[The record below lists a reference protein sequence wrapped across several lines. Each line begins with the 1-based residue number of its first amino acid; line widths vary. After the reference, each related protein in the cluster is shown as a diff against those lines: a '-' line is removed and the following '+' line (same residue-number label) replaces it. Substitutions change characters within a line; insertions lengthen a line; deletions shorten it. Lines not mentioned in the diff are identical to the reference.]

1 MAEKRTFFKG
11 LQGKL
16 LLWFLSLS
24 LIPILIISIVTY
36 SNSSTA
42 LEAKIYDE
50 LAAVSVLQQDEVE
63 TYFSEKFADL
73 DILSKVPMIMSGLSE
88 MENAWPSGME
98 LSVFIKSPEYAK
110 INENL
115 DPWLRHYEEI
125 YGYDDLFLVDD
136 NGNYIYTVE
145 HESDFGTNAFTGKF
159 RNSNLSKI
167 IKQVWEN
174 ESAAIADFEFYAPSN
189 NAPAAFIAQ
198 IIYDEVGDKHGVIAF
213 QLSIDQIN
221 EMMRETTGLGE
232 SGESILVGAD
242 FLMRSDSR
250 FETDTILKR
259 KIDTKAT
266 RGALSGQSGQDII
279 QDYRG
284 VSVLVNY
291 NPLVV
296 KDITWA
302 LISKIDEAEVFRSIV
317 TLRNLMLLIGII
329 TAGVVVGIALMISKN
344 IITPLLIVARR
355 VDEIAGSTG
364 DLTATIPV
372 TSKDEIGDLAGS
384 FNKMLGGL
392 RKMIIKITGNAT
404 SVSASSQQ
412 LSSATQQINASVQQV
427 SSAIQQLASGA
438 QDQAERVEETTQVT
452 EQLNAAITQSAQSA
466 EQAAAAS
473 LQASQSAQN
482 GSETMKGSIESMEK
496 ISKSTAD
503 STAAVK
509 KLGERSEQMADIVDV
524 ITNVADQTN
533 LLALN
538 AAIEAARA
546 GEAGRG
552 FAVVADEVRNL
563 AESSAKS
570 ASEIGNLIKQTIRE
584 TDDAVENMETTTKE
598 VASGSDLIMKSGTA
612 LEEIV
617 AANQSV
623 STMLQQISAASQQM
637 SSSARQLVGSVE
649 DVATIAEE
657 ASTSTQQAGASTQ
670 QMVATMQEMA
680 SSAQSLAEMGIE
692 LNSLV
697 SEFKTGEEVVKRVI
711 PKHIPAEQK
720 QRPVISSAP
729 RSLAERLADAR
740 KKMEL
745 EKRPAIPKP
754 KPVPT
759 KIPPQKQTDSKP
771 EAVQAKQAQ
780 PQPDPKKDKKKPKP
794 DKKESK

>member
-16 LLWFLSLS
+16 LLWFLLLS

-36 SNSSTA
+36 SNSSNA
-42 LEAKIYDE
+42 LEARIYDQ
-50 LAAVSVLQQDEVE
+50 LAAISVLQQDEVE
-63 TYFSEKFADL
+63 TYFSKKFADM
-73 DILSKVPMIMSGLSE
+73 DILSKVPLVVTGLYE
-88 MENAWPSGME
+88 METAWPSGME
-98 LSVFIKSPEYAK
+98 LSVFIKTPEYDIITK
-110 INENL
+110 VI
-115 DPWLRHYEEI
+115 DPWIRNYKEI
-125 YGYDDLFLVDD
+125 YGYYDIFLIDEK
-136 NGNYIYTVE
+136 GNIIYSVE
-145 HESDFGTNAFTGKF
+145 HEADFGTNAFTGRY
-159 RNSNLSKI
+159 RNSNLSRLIKRVLKNETADI
-167 IKQVWEN
+167 I
-174 ESAAIADFEFYAPSN
+174 DFEPYEPSN

-198 IIYDEVGDKHGVIAF
+198 VIYDEAGDKHGVVAL
-213 QLSIDQIN
+213 QLAVDQIN
-221 EMMRETTGLGE
+221 EMMHETTGMGE
-232 SGESILVGAD
+232 SGQTYLVGKD
-242 FLMRSDSR
+242 YLMRSDSR
-250 FETDTILKR
+250 FESNTILKK
-259 KIDTKAT
+259 KIETKASKE
-266 RGALSGQSGQDII
+266 ALMGRSGEEII
-279 QDYRG
+279 DDYRG
-284 VSVLVNY
+284 ISVLSNYSPIKIKDVN
-291 NPLVV
+291 
-296 KDITWA
+296 WA
-302 LISKIDEAEVFRSIV
+302 LISEINEDEVFRSIV

-329 TAGVVVGIALMISKN
+329 TAGIVVGIALMISKN
-344 IITPLLIVARR
+344 IVNPLLLVARR

-392 RKMIIKITGNAT
+392 REMIIKITGNAT

-570 ASEIGNLIKQTIRE
+570 ASEIGNLIKQTIKE

-617 AANQSV
+617 AANQNV

-637 SSSARQLVGSVE
+637 SSSARQVVGSVE

-711 PKHIPAEQK
+711 PKHIPPEQK

-759 KIPPQKQTDSKP
+759 KIPHQKQTDSKP